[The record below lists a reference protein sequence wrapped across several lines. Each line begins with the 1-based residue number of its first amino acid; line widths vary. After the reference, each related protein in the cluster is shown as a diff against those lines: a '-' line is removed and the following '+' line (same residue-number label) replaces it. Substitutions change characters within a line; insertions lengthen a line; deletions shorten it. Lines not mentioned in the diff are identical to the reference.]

1 MSFFLVNQHS
11 VIPPPGTVVP
21 YIGGGTTAN
30 GVNPGDPDGWV
41 ICDGQLRT
49 ATDNRF
55 TNVYVILNTYMGVIS
70 NTANS
75 ITPPNLT
82 SRFIYGQTSAATT
95 TTSSDGSASV
105 ALIANNIPS
114 LDIAVTATVPDH
126 SHTIPQPLTSNSS
139 PYQPGNVPRVVGN
152 IVQPNN
158 TVSTNKTSLTITASG
173 SYTNN
178 DKENVAILPPYTA
191 MNYIMKY

>member
-1 MSFFLVNQHS
+1 
-11 VIPPPGTVVP
+11 
-21 YIGGGTTAN
+21 
-30 GVNPGDPDGWV
+30 
-41 ICDGQLRT
+41 
-49 ATDNRF
+49 
-55 TNVYVILNTYMGVIS
+55 MGVIS

-105 ALIANNIPS
+105 ALISKNIPS
-114 LDIAVTATVPDH
+114 LSIAVTATVSDH
-126 SHTIPQPLTSNSS
+126 SHTIPQAITTGST
-139 PYQPGNVPRVVGN
+139 PYQAGYVPRLSGNV
-152 IVQPNN
+152 VQAN
-158 TVSTNKTSLTITASG
+158 TVSTNTTSLTITASG

-178 DKENVAILPPYTA
+178 DKENVAILPPYTR